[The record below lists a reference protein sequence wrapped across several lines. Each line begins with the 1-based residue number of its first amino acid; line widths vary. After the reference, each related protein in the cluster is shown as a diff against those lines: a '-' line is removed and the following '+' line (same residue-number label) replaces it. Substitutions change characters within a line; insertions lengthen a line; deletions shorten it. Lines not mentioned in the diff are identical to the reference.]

1 MPYCMGN
8 NGIRKTVGSR
18 QSTVGSPN
26 SAIDKNA
33 KHNKINLK
41 F

>member
-8 NGIRKTVGSR
+8 NGIRK
-18 QSTVGSPN
+18 TVGSPN